1 MKRPGLMS
9 TIGIGALLGLSA
21 CVVQPAPVAVVRAPA
36 PVVNAQPAPVVVHPR
51 RWRACRV
58 GYHLG
63 PHGRHCR
70 PNR

>member
-9 TIGIGALLGLSA
+9 MIGIGALLGLSA
-21 CVVQPAPVAVVRAPA
+21 CVVQPAPVAVAPSPA
-36 PVVNAQPAPVVVHPR
+36 PVIYSEPGPVVVHPR
-51 RWRACRV
+51 RWRAGPI

-63 PHGRHCR
+63 PHGRRCR